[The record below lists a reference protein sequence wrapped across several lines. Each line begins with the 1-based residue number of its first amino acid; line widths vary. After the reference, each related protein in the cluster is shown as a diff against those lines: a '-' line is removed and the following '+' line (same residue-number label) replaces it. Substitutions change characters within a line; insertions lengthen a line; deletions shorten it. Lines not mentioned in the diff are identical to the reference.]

1 VLGEAALGHPDIR
14 VAPVAARHAGRRLV
28 GAPTP
33 APVRLRVTPRTGLQV
48 PRFRNPAAEP
58 DSSPGKQSELK
69 LNVGIGIIG
78 TILSLFS
85 TVIFFLVIEEPIL
98 GAVFAVVT
106 VGAAVLTARF
116 YGRLKKGRAAAST

>member
-1 VLGEAALGHPDIR
+1 VERGENCSGMR
-14 VAPVAARHAGRRLV
+14 
-28 GAPTP
+28 
-33 APVRLRVTPRTGLQV
+33 
-48 PRFRNPAAEP
+48 
-58 DSSPGKQSELK
+58 GKNCSK
-69 LNVGIGIIG
+69 A
-78 TILSLFS
+78 